1 MPAAPSGGQRRGA
14 RARWWGLLGLLGV
27 LQLAEA
33 RAGESTWDYL
43 PLVGYEQEELSL
55 ALRPFGGTAGWSAAD
70 AQGAAIALNGDQQ
83 TLSFSF
89 TPAGQGAISVVL
101 ASSDRR
107 IAIDFIHPGG
117 GAELALDAQG
127 RLHRGQDLAVLVLPR
142 LEAQADRRWAVLGL
156 LERPTVQPCAA
167 TVEEPQVRWGEPAL
181 VAQICASQRL
191 QPKGAGVLVRLAG
204 ADRNAGWKQREYR
217 QALAWL
223 VADLL
228 ARGAERV
235 VLVEPVAPQAEAAVV
250 QPLRV
255 QIADVARTYHC
266 RVVETATLGRD
277 ADWEVASGVLGS
289 SLNARGQAACA
300 ELLRPYLHQP

>member
-1 MPAAPSGGQRRGA
+1 MRAALSCGHRRGS
-14 RARWWGLLGLLGV
+14 RARWWGLLALALV
-27 LQLAEA
+27 LALPAQ
-33 RAGESTWDYL
+33 AGESIWDYL

-55 ALRPFGGTAGWSAAD
+55 SLRADGGPTGWSAHD
-70 AQGAAIALNGDQQ
+70 AQGAAIALHGDQQ
-83 TLSFSF
+83 TLCFSL
-89 TPAGQGAISVVL
+89 TPAAVGEVKVL
-101 ASSDRR
+101 LANSDRH
-107 IAIDFIHPGG
+107 IAIDFVHPGA

-156 LERPTVQPCAA
+156 LERPAGQPCSVS
-167 TVEEPQVRWGEPAL
+167 VEEPAVGWGEPAL
-181 VAQICASQRL
+181 TAQICASQHL
-191 QPKGAGVLVRLAG
+191 QPKSAGVLVRLSG
-204 ADRNAGWKQREYR
+204 ADRLAGWKHREYR

-235 VLVEPVAPQAEAAVV
+235 VLVEPVAPAAEAAVV

-255 QIADVARTYHC
+255 QIADVGRAYHC
-266 RVVETATLGRD
+266 RVVETAALGRD
-277 ADWEVASGVLGS
+277 ADWEVADGVLGTT
-289 SLNARGQAACA
+289 LNARGQAAFA

>member
-1 MPAAPSGGQRRGA
+1 MRVAPSCGRRRGA
-14 RARWWGLLGLLGV
+14 RARWCCLLAIALV
-27 LQLAEA
+27 LEA
-33 RAGESTWDYL
+33 QATETMWDYL

-55 ALRPFGGTAGWSAAD
+55 SLRPGGGTAGWSAVD
-70 AQGAAIALNGDQQ
+70 AKGASIALHGDQQ
-83 TLSFSF
+83 TLGFSL
-89 TPAGQGAISVVL
+89 TPAASGEVRVEL
-101 ASSDRR
+101 ANNDRR
-107 IAIDFIHPGG
+107 IAIDFVHPGTG
-117 GAELALDAQG
+117 SALTLDAQG
-127 RLHRGQDLAVLVLPR
+127 RLHRAQDLAVLVLPR

-156 LERPTVQPCAA
+156 IERPAIQPCSL
-167 TVEEPQVRWGEPAL
+167 TLDEPPVGWGEPAL

-191 QPKGAGVLVRLAG
+191 QPKAAGVLVRLSG

-235 VLVEPVAPQAEAAVV
+235 VLVEPVAPAAEAAVV

-255 QIADVARTYHC
+255 QIADVGRTYHC

-277 ADWEVASGVLGS
+277 ADWEVADGVLGT
-289 SLNARGQAACA
+289 SLNARGQAAFA
-300 ELLRPYLHQP
+300 ELLRPYQHQP